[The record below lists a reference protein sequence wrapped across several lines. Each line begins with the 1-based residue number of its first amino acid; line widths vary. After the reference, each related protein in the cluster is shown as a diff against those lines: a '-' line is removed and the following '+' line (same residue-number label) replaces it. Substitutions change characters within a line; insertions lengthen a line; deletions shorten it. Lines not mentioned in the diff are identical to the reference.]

1 MGSNGKAWNDNIV
14 LGPLS
19 LAGLGQPAASEAA
32 APATAA
38 AAAAASAAAAAAAG
52 AAAAAAAASAA
63 AAPATAA
70 AAAAAAASAA
80 AAAADASHGS
90 WIVSCTSHQRRQCL
104 DSAYILSYAGDAK
117 HHPRT
122 RAQICFQTFRASL
135 KRAVKH
141 KKLETLFA
149 QKDGNTTF

>member
-19 LAGLGQPAASEAA
+19 LAGLGQPAASAAA

-38 AAAAASAAAAAAAG
+38 AVAAAAAG

-70 AAAAAAASAA
+70 AAAAA
-80 AAAADASHGS
+80 DASHGS
-90 WIVSCTSHQRRQCL
+90 WVVSCTSHQRRQCL

-122 RAQICFQTFRASL
+122 RAQICFQTCRASL

-149 QKDGNTTF
+149 QKDGNTNF

>member
-19 LAGLGQPAASEAA
+19 LAGLGQPAASAAA

-38 AAAAASAAAAAAAG
+38 AAAAAAAASAAAAAG

-70 AAAAAAASAA
+70 AAAASA